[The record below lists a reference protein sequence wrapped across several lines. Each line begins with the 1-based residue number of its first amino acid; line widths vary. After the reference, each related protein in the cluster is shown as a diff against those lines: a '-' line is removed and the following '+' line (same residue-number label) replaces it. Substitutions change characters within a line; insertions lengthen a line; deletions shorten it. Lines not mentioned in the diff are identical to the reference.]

1 MIRFQAPQIEVWEP
15 NATLRALISETL
27 DEAGFEVIRGGAP
40 SDDAEAAPALVD
52 LLILDVEGS
61 EQDFDARLQAYQDAG
76 RAVLLCGLRNSR
88 ERFPDTRWLERPFSP
103 MTLLAQC
110 RELLGLG
117 QAAGATR
124 AESDDTPSDE
134 LLSDTRRLTIK
145 ETVVLEAA
153 LGLQQGKL
161 VEALNRAEQPD
172 AAASPGEDLDDEL
185 AVLELQGDD
194 IQVVDD
200 SELNLDLSG
209 PSAPGRAASPGGEL
223 VGVVERS
230 SLDGEQLEADA
241 SLVAGLE
248 VESAVSGLR
257 SKTMN
262 STMPD
267 VPAVKRQE
275 AMAQGRGPSSQ
286 LFRLA
291 QDGSQVGGAP
301 GSNVGLAPSST
312 PFSQVSGVVLA
323 PQLEPKTRGAADLLA
338 GAWSQIGSSARQGDR
353 REHIEKILRAV
364 FAQGLEAGEAQVRRI
379 PAGPGFSGS
388 LAVLGLLDLLVT
400 IRDRALRG
408 RLELAIGP
416 EYFVLYLDAQA
427 LDQIENLTGNDEQ
440 LLLDTLAQMGCLGRA
455 DYDALRQSL
464 SDPLAAPLRMQLRER
479 RVAATTADTPRTS
492 LGHTHPLV
500 DEDDLREARRLS
512 TLQLFKKIR
521 HAVRSA
527 AEPGSFAFMEIL
539 PGAGHAW
546 PVDALGLNVDDLLSS
561 ARREDSSVGAD
572 PGKSELY

>member
-15 NATLRALISETL
+15 NATLRALMCEAL
-27 DEAGFEVIRGGAP
+27 DEAGFEVITGAAQRG
-40 SDDAEAAPALVD
+40 EAAASNVPAD

-61 EQDFDARLQAYQDAG
+61 EQDFDARLQVYQEAG
-76 RAVLLCGLRNSR
+76 RAVLFCGLRNSR
-88 ERFPDTRWLERPFSP
+88 EHFPDTRWLERPFSL

-117 QAAGATR
+117 QLPHATS
-124 AESDDTPSDE
+124 AEADRTLPED
-134 LLSDTRRLTIK
+134 LLSETRRLTIK

-153 LGLQQGKL
+153 LGLQEGQLIG
-161 VEALNRAEQPD
+161 ELNRAQRQDEAD
-172 AAASPGEDLDDEL
+172 RLGADLGDEL
-185 AVLELQGDD
+185 AVLELNGDD
-194 IQVVDD
+194 ILVVDD
-200 SELNLDLSG
+200 AELSLNVSG
-209 PSAPGRAASPGGEL
+209 QSVLGRAASPGGDL
-223 VGVVERS
+223 VGVVWRS
-230 SLDGEQLEADA
+230 TLDDEELEVDA
-241 SLVAGLE
+241 SLDAGLE
-248 VESAVSGLR
+248 SESVVSGLR

-267 VPAVKRQE
+267 VPAVKRHE
-275 AMAQGRGPSSQ
+275 AMGHSAAPSS
-286 LFRLA
+286 RLLGLT
-291 QDGSQVGGAP
+291 QDVSQVGGAP
-301 GSNVGLAPSST
+301 GSSVGLAPSST
-312 PFSQVSGVVLA
+312 PYSQVSGVVLG
-323 PQLEPKTRGAADLLA
+323 PQLEPKTRGAAELLA

-379 PAGPGFSGS
+379 PAAPSFSGS
-388 LAVLGLLDLLVT
+388 LAVLSLTDLLVT

-427 LDQIENLTGNDEQ
+427 LDEIENLTGNDEQ
-440 LLLDTLAQMGCLGRA
+440 LLLDILAQMGCLGRA
-455 DYDALRQSL
+455 DYDALGQSL

-479 RVAATTADTPRTS
+479 RVASATADTPKTP
-492 LGHTHPLV
+492 LGQTHPLV

-521 HAVRSA
+521 HAARSA
-527 AEPGSFAFMEIL
+527 AQPGSFAFMEIL

-546 PVDALGLNVDDLLSS
+546 PFDALGLNVDELLNS
-561 ARREDSSVGAD
+561 ARREDSTVGD
-572 PGKSELY
+572 KSGESELF